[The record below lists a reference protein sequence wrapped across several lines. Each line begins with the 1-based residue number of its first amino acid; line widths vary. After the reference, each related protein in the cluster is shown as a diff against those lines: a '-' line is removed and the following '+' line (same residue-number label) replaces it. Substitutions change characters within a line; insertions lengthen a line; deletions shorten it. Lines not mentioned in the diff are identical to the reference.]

1 MRLSLLPGTIIIK
14 TSGKR
19 QYRYY
24 VTRIQTVGTRDYYW
38 AKRIIRNMIKGNER
52 IVCDNVQIQKQGR
65 YKVEASA

>member
-1 MRLSLLPGTIIIK
+1 MNINTGTIIIK

-24 VTRIQTVGTRDYYW
+24 VTRVQTVGTRDYYW
-38 AKRIIRNMIKGNER
+38 TKRIIRNMVKGNER
-52 IVCDNVQIQKQGR
+52 IVCDSVQIQKQGR